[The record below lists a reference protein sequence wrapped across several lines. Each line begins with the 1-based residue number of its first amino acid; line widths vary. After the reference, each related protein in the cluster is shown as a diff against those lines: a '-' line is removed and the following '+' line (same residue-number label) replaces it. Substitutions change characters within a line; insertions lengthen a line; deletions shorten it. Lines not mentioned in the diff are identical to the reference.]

1 MLVETLLPTPSADVT
16 GLLSAWQ
23 SGDRAALARLMP
35 VLYDDLRRIAQD
47 RLRRVAPGQTLSTCA
62 LVHEG
67 YERIAGS
74 QLSLVDR
81 NHFLALMSRV
91 MRNVLVDRAM
101 ANNAQRRG
109 GDAQRVDFEQALAV
123 AAESDAQPELLDLH
137 EALQRLG
144 QLDPRKEQIVELS
157 FFGGMTRPEIAEAM
171 DVSRATVDREL
182 RMAMAWLKAAI
193 GARMPATSP
202 R

>member
-1 MLVETLLPTPSADVT
+1 MLAETLLLTRASDIT

-23 SGDRAALARLMP
+23 SGNEEALGRLMP
-35 VLYDDLRRIAQD
+35 VLYDDLRRIAHD
-47 RLRRVAPGQTLSTCA
+47 RLGRVPPGQTLSTCA

-74 QLSLVDR
+74 QLNLVDR

-101 ANNAQRRG
+101 ANGAQRRG
-109 GDAQRVDFEQALAV
+109 GDAQRVEFDQAMAV
-123 AAESDAQPELLDLH
+123 ATDVDSQPELLDLH

-144 QLDPRKEQIVELS
+144 RLDPRKEQIVELS
-157 FFGGMTRPEIAEAM
+157 FFGGMTRPEVA
-171 DVSRATVDREL
+171 DTLGVSRATVDREL
-182 RMAMAWLKAAI
+182 RMAMAWLRNAI
-193 GARMPATSP
+193 RGTTALR
-202 R
+202 